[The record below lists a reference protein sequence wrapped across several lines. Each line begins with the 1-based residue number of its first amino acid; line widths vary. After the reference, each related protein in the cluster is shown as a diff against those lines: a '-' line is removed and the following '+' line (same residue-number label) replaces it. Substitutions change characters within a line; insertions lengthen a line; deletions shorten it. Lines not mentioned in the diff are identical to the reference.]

1 MVRRRIKPEIFPSLA
16 RALLPLAPLLL
27 GAGYS
32 ASRLLTE
39 ATRTWWIGDSLFD
52 FGLARRIARATNRR
66 GPDYSYDRPWTN
78 AAGRQS
84 ADQIAEL
91 LQVDWQCQP
100 RAEAIDQD
108 AWIDLNLTRFAQMLQ
123 PLAQSSSP
131 AMANP
136 FARAAIG
143 VQIGVLLGF
152 LAPRVL
158 GQFDLPLYGGGGT
171 TFVVESNVARLA
183 DRMRVDRE
191 QLWRWVVLHEM
202 THALEFERAAWLAP
216 HLRSLVS
223 RFLASGSDEA
233 SGQDGPGDRPGILSF
248 ALNDQQRAI
257 VADLQACMSV
267 LEGYANWVMRRVAR
281 DHLPTWQLINQRMRA
296 RVQSRSLIT
305 GLLIKLMGLELKLE
319 QYGQGE
325 RFCQLVVEN
334 SIPGSLELVWARPQN
349 LPSMDEIADPQR
361 WVSRVV
367 RGGRLLAGP
376 VVDQAVDRVVT

>member
-1 MVRRRIKPEIFPSLA
+1 MTKS
-16 RALLPLAPLLL
+16 LLPLAPLLL

-32 ASRLLTE
+32 ASRLLAQ

-52 FGLARRIARATNRR
+52 LGLARRVARATNRR
-66 GPDYSYDRPWTN
+66 GPDYSYDGSWTN
-78 AAGRQS
+78 AAGRQC
-84 ADQIAEL
+84 ANQIAES
-91 LQVDWQCQP
+91 LQVGWQRQP

-108 AWIDLNLTRFAQMLQ
+108 AWIDLNLTRFTQMLQ

-136 FARAAIG
+136 FARSAIG

-158 GQFDLPLYGGGGT
+158 GQFDLPLFGGGGT

-223 RFLASGSDEA
+223 RFLASSSGKT
-233 SGQDGPGDRPGILSF
+233 SGQDGPGRGQGILSF
-248 ALNDQQRAI
+248 ALSDQQRAI

-281 DHLPTWQLINQRMRA
+281 DHLPNWQLINQRMQARA
-296 RVQSRSLIT
+296 QSRSLIA
-305 GLLIKLMGLELKLE
+305 GLLLKLMGLDLKLE

-325 RFCQLVVEN
+325 RFCRLVVEN
-334 SIPGSLELVWARPQN
+334 SKPGSLELVWARPQN

-361 WVSRVV
+361 WIARVV
-367 RGGRLLAGP
+367 RGRRLLVGP
-376 VVDQAVDRVVT
+376 VVNQAVDRVVT